1 MRRRPL
7 DARIEQT
14 VETPEWKR
22 ERSPSTPP
30 TAPAR
35 SPTSICRNH
44 VPRPLQV
51 LHYLPAGDV
60 ASGFRSLPDSMD
72 ERMAPFVRGG
82 RAAFGVV
89 LEGYI
94 ERLPPAGFVRSRRRD
109 GRVQGVVVR
118 RVTDLRRGLDYLETR
133 TDIDK
138 ARIGVIAPSAG
149 SVLGLILAALEDRY
163 RAYVFI
169 GAGLPASYRA
179 MTAAANPINFA
190 SHIRAPKLIVQ
201 GRYDE
206 DTPLRTATEPLFK
219 LMVEP
224 KRLTIFDGGHV
235 PSVEVEMSA
244 TSAWLEEHLG
254 RVVR

>member
-1 MRRRPL
+1 MANAAFAPVTWFSRHGGGLRPTGFV
-7 DARIEQT
+7 APAVGT
-14 VETPEWKR
+14 VEYR
-22 ERSPSTPP
+22 E
-30 TAPAR
+30 
-35 SPTSICRNH
+35 IM
-44 VPRPLQV
+44 V
-51 LHYLPAGDV
+51 G
-60 ASGFRSLPDSMD
+60 
-72 ERMAPFVRGG
+72 
-82 RAAFGVV
+82 
-89 LEGYI
+89 
-94 ERLPPAGFVRSRRRD
+94 
-109 GRVQGVVVR
+109 

-179 MTAAANPINFA
+179 ITAAANPINFA

-224 KRLTIFDGGHV
+224 KRLTIYDGGHV
-235 PSVEVEMSA
+235 PSVEVEMSTA
-244 TSAWLEEHLG
+244 SAWLEEHLG